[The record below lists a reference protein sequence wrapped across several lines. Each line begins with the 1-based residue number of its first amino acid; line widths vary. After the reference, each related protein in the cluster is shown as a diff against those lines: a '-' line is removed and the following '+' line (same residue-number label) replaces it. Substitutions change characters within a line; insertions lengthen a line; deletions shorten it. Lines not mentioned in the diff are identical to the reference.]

1 MAKKQ
6 VIITNSFTFGAV
18 GERISGFRTSEIY
31 SNSAKEIRNL
41 LITDMGTLKV
51 AKSFNGTPINIGGV
65 VLKTAET
72 SENTYIILTSTH
84 LYLINKNSNNIDR
97 TIQHSLGESAD
108 MSLIGKE
115 ILCLFDRTGNT
126 KVKFYNIKDFSDKDL
141 KLKFP
146 IKDKEL
152 VELAI
157 YRISK
162 DPIDDKKLRL
172 TQMSS
177 FVNPKIKLK
186 SGNIY
191 LTQSEIQI
199 KRIYIDYNVNP
210 QIDYFNGAVDGDIY
224 GILRT
229 TSEVKDNKSYIIDNS
244 KVSFGSLTYDDKYKG
259 QYFTN
264 MNGNDS
270 DGIFVFGNLVD
281 ITQPTNASFYQDR
294 MIFYVDNYIYFS
306 KLREFEDFRND
317 VYTDSPFFIQ
327 LNPINNTIGTLKDFV
342 SANGLYV
349 LTTAGIYVIG
359 YGTISLTPA
368 SISSTVVV
376 ATDMQVGDSYE
387 VVDNILYFIN
397 GNNVLKSLILDRGSQ
412 QLAFR
417 VHTVDKYSSK
427 PLFKDISKISV
438 EDKDYLMARSL
449 DNKTMYLI
457 ESIDYEGLF
466 RKTALDFNFENKAF
480 GLTDRFII
488 GNKVF
493 TVGKNNYSEAS
504 IIMNPPAL
512 QGDSILVDNS
522 SKIESIAIK
531 IINED
536 KQGIKGVVLNGT
548 NIQNLS
554 SEFDKYGIYRKR
566 SNDRIGT
573 SYSIKILTN
582 ENDKIIEFQTLQLL
596 INVIQDI

>member
-1 MAKKQ
+1 MSKKQ
-6 VIITNSFTFGAV
+6 LITNSFTFGAV

-31 SNSAKEIRNL
+31 ANSAKEIRNL

-51 AKSFNGTPINIGGV
+51 AKSFTNFVLNITGT

-72 SENTYIILTSTH
+72 SENTYIILTSTN
-84 LYLINKNSNNIDR
+84 LYLINKQNNSINKA
-97 TIQHSLGESAD
+97 IQHSLGENAD
-108 MSLIGKE
+108 ASLIGKE

-126 KVKFYNIKDFSDKDL
+126 QVKFYNIKDFSDKTLNL
-141 KLKFP
+141 KYP
-146 IKDKEL
+146 IKDKEV

-162 DPIDDKKLRL
+162 DPIDEKKLRL
-172 TQMSS
+172 TQMSN
-177 FVNPKIKLK
+177 FLNPKIKLK
-186 SGNIY
+186 GGNIY
-191 LTQSEIQI
+191 LTQSDIQI

-224 GILRT
+224 AILRT
-229 TSEVKDNKSYIIDNS
+229 TSEVKDGKSYIIDNT
-244 KVSFGSLTYDDKYKG
+244 KVAFGALTFDDKYKG
-259 QYFTN
+259 KYFTN
-264 MNGNDS
+264 MTGSDA

-281 ITQPTNASFYQDR
+281 ITKPTNASFYQDR
-294 MIFYVDNYIYFS
+294 MVFYVDNYIYFS

-359 YGTISLTPA
+359 YGTMTLTPA

-397 GNNVLKSLILDRGSQ
+397 GNNVLKSLILDRSSQ

-427 PLFKDISKISV
+427 PLFKDITKISV

-480 GLTDRFII
+480 GLTDRFVI

-493 TVGKNNYSEAS
+493 KVGSNNYDVAL
-504 IIMNPPAL
+504 IVMNPPAL

-522 SKIESIAIK
+522 SKIESLAIK
-531 IINED
+531 VINENNSA
-536 KQGIKGVVLNGT
+536 IKGVILNGT
-548 NIQNLS
+548 NIQNLA
-554 SEFDKYGIYRKR
+554 SEYDQYNIYRKR
-566 SNDRIGT
+566 SNDKIGT
-573 SYSIKILTN
+573 SYSIKILSN
-582 ENDKIIEFQTLQLL
+582 ENDKIIELQTLQILV
-596 INVIQDI
+596 NVIQDI